1 VTEVGETEPVES
13 GADAGSARVVR
24 GAAVAEW
31 AAGALTVA
39 LVCWPALVGSGI
51 VGAGD
56 DARYYRWLGWRMGR
70 TIGEG
75 RIVPL
80 HLAGVISPNG
90 LDLRLIDGYLPSWL
104 AGLGNLVLSPTA
116 AYNLV
121 FVVGAVA
128 NLLAARYLAARISAR
143 RLVRCVTA
151 IAFVS
156 APALAVNVQQGLP
169 TLWFAFTVPL
179 LVSEAL
185 AVVGGGR
192 VRVVRL
198 TALLVLAYLC
208 SVYFLVFGGLAY
220 GIIVGVAAIRA
231 RDPRIVASV
240 GIAVLATLVV
250 LAPLVAPRLRFD
262 ADQRAAGVPTELLAD
277 SYVFSADALSVLAQP
292 ARSTVLVPRPAAV
305 ARATVRL
312 PDSRGALE
320 TTAFP
325 GFLLLAGGVAFAV
338 RRDRRRL
345 PLAVAAATIWVLG
358 LGPTLRIGGEVL
370 WTRGDTPVAFLPYR
384 ILLALP
390 GFGGLR
396 VPIRSAEILA
406 ALLAAATAI
415 ALDRRC
421 ETGRP
426 PVVALGVGAVVLLL
440 ANLLLPLPTT
450 TDLLTP
456 GSRSALARIS
466 DRARPG
472 DTVLAVPTDCD
483 PSVVALQV
491 EHRTAAVGC
500 AGSFAAN
507 PWDRERAYLR
517 EPGFDALRCDRAVYG
532 RLRTDP
538 DVPAPRWDREAR
550 LGLRERFGVRFLVVD
565 RERLGACARGE
576 SIGRSLAGIAVIGG
590 DDRFRVLDLG
600 ESERGGGRVAP

>member
-1 VTEVGETEPVES
+1 VTAGEATEPVES
-13 GADAGSARVVR
+13 ESGAGSVAVR
-24 GAAVAEW
+24 RSGVVAEW

-56 DARYYRWLGWRMGR
+56 DARYYRWLGWRIGR
-70 TIGEG
+70 AIGEG

-80 HLAGVISPNG
+80 HLAGVIAPTG

-104 AGLGNLVLSPTA
+104 AGLANLVLSPTA

-128 NLLAARYLAARISAR
+128 NLLAARYLAARVSPR

-179 LVSEAL
+179 LVAEAL

-220 GIIVGVAAIRA
+220 GLIVGVAAVRA
-231 RDPRIVASV
+231 RDLRIVASV
-240 GIAVLATLVV
+240 GTAVLATLVV

-292 ARSTVLVPRPAAV
+292 SRSTVLVPRPAAV

-312 PDSRGALE
+312 PDPRGALE
-320 TTAFP
+320 STAFP

-370 WTRGDTPVAFLPYR
+370 WTRDDTPVAFLPYR
-384 ILLALP
+384 PLLALP

-396 VPIRSAEILA
+396 VPIRSAEVLVT
-406 ALLAAATAI
+406 LLAAATAI

-426 PVVALGVGAVVLLL
+426 PMVALGVGAVALLL
-440 ANLLLPLPTT
+440 TNLLLPLPTT
-450 TDLLTP
+450 NDLLSP
-456 GSRSALARIS
+456 RSRAALVRIA
-466 DRARPG
+466 DRADAG
-472 DTVLAVPTDCD
+472 DTVLAVPADCD
-483 PSVVALQV
+483 PSLIALQV

-538 DVPAPRWDREAR
+538 DAPVPTLDRAAR
-550 LGLRERFGVRFLVVD
+550 TGLRERLGVRFLIVD
-565 RERLGACARGE
+565 RERLAACPRRE
-576 SIGRSLAGIAVIGG
+576 TIERSLAGVAVLGG
-590 DDRFRVLDLG
+590 DARFVVLDLG
-600 ESERGGGRVAP
+600 RRERAEQQTAP